1 MTFAVPM
8 SCRWSLVVAAVTL
21 GMTLGVTLGV
31 MPCGSSTSLAAEDPP
46 SAVGPLL
53 KLFQS
58 GRLPAERQATV
69 VEMICKRGNEHDL
82 RVVFDK
88 VARADGF
95 PADLRKQAMAWLAD
109 AATTRKLKPAGDLAA
124 LGGILAG
131 EASRDAAL
139 QAAAI
144 RLASTWKDVSVAPA
158 LRTLA
163 MDAKA
168 APAMRRVAIE
178 GLVAI
183 GDPASR
189 EALARLASPG
199 QPFPLRSLA
208 IAGLAGFDLD
218 GAATAAAKCL
228 GEATAQEDPAELVA
242 AFLNRKDG
250 PERLAHALGQQALKP
265 DVAKVSLRYMYS
277 VGHSDAALTEVL
289 SKAAGIVSD
298 APPPTPEEVAKL
310 ADEVVAKGDPARGE
324 AIFRRKDLSCMK
336 CHSVSRAGGQ
346 VGPELSAVGGSSP
359 TDYIVN
365 SILNPNLAVKE
376 QYVTRVFEL
385 SSGKVL
391 TGIVI
396 DRDDVRVNVR
406 DVNGQTI
413 TIPTADID
421 DEAEGRSLMPQGL
434 TMFLTRSEL
443 VDLARFVSELGKP
456 GPYAV
461 QQTKRIQRWRVL
473 RAPADELVNEVPHV
487 ENLRQFV
494 FGAPAEQWL
503 PAYGKV
509 NGALPL
515 SEIVDAADWA
525 APGEKPRVLILQG
538 EINVSDEGPVR
549 FSIDSSAPFQAWV
562 AADSIESKREAT
574 VTLPVG
580 RHPITLRVEVAGKE
594 KPELKVECA
603 TPDGATTNF
612 EVVGGA

>member
-1 MTFAVPM
+1 MWGELMKIAIPN
-8 SCRWSLVVAAVTL
+8 CRRLLATLAAVICAAIV
-21 GMTLGVTLGV
+21 G
-31 MPCGSSTSLAAEDPP
+31 TSLPNASAEDPP
-46 SAVGPLL
+46 SAVGPLM

-82 RVVFDK
+82 RVVFEK

-95 PADLRKQAMAWLAD
+95 PAELRKQAMGWLAD
-109 AATTRKLKPAGDLAA
+109 AANTRKLKPAGDLSA
-124 LGGILAG
+124 LGGILASD
-131 EASRDAAL
+131 ARNDAAL
-139 QAAAI
+139 QAAAM
-144 RLASTWKDVSVAPA
+144 RLASTWKDISVAPA
-158 LRTLA
+158 LRALA
-163 MDAKA
+163 LDANA

-189 EALARLASPG
+189 ETLARLSSPG

-208 IAGLAGFDLD
+208 VAGLSGFELD
-218 GAATAAAKCL
+218 GAAAAAAKWL
-228 GEATAQEDPAELVA
+228 VDATPQDDPAELIA
-242 AFLNRKDG
+242 AFLNRKEG
-250 PERLAHALGQQALKP
+250 PERLAKALGQQTLKP
-265 DVAKVSLRYMYS
+265 DVAKVALRYMYS

-324 AIFRRKDLSCMK
+324 AIFRRKELSCMK

-406 DVNGQTI
+406 DVNGQTLS
-413 TIPTADID
+413 IPTADID

-434 TMFLTRSEL
+434 TMFLTRGEL
-443 VDLARFVSELGKP
+443 IDLARFVSELGKP

-461 QQTKRIQRWRVL
+461 QQAKRIQRWRVL
-473 RAPADELVNEVPHV
+473 RSPSEELVNEVPHV

-503 PAYGKV
+503 SAYSKV
-509 NGALPL
+509 NGTLPL
-515 SEIVDAADWA
+515 SEIVEAADGA
-525 APGEKPRVLILQG
+525 TTGDKPRVLILQG
-538 EINVSDEGPVR
+538 EINVSQEGPVR
-549 FSIDSSAPFQAWV
+549 FLIDASTPFQAWV
-562 AADSIESKREAT
+562 GADAIESKRDAT
-574 VTLPVG
+574 VTLPAG
-580 RHPITLRVEVAGKE
+580 RHPVTFRVELSGKE

-603 TPDGATTNF
+603 TPDGAATNF